1 MGIKLLQTAD
11 ANDRPLTSLPCQ
23 LPSQFSAERSP
34 CGAKCEAAFACA
46 GVTRKS
52 TKSPQD
58 GGRMKPARTSIGLRG
73 ERRRGGELNLIH
85 FSSLQESRAAGS
97 VLTGYNLIFIR
108 PRLRA
113 TTRPPL
119 FMAAS
124 SMQVACQR
132 GGKAGFDK
140 RLRES
145 NNKQRWDKTNLT
157 NLVRRACLHP

>member
-11 ANDRPLTSLPCQ
+11 ANVRLLTSLPCQ
-23 LPSQFSAERSP
+23 LPTQFSAERSP
-34 CGAKCEAAFACA
+34 CGGAFLQVRSCICMCRSHKKVNKVTAGRWAHEARPHIYRA
-46 GVTRKS
+46 
-52 TKSPQD
+52 Q
-58 GGRMKPARTSIGLRG
+58 
-73 ERRRGGELNLIH
+73 RREERGGELNLIR

-124 SMQVACQR
+124 SMQVARQR

-145 NNKQRWDKTNLT
+145 NNTQRWD
-157 NLVRRACLHP
+157 RRI